1 VNGSYYICQL
11 LPTSCF
17 EMVQAANVSVYEPQ
31 ATSTQHAFCSSCGV
45 HIFHFDHA
53 VPDTVAVNVYCVDND
68 NLEDVKVRRLPFLP
82 ICLPLFDSF

>member
-1 VNGSYYICQL
+1 
-11 LPTSCF
+11 
-17 EMVQAANVSVYEPQ
+17 MVQAANVSVYEPQ

-68 NLEDVKVRRLPFLP
+68 NHEDVKVRRLPFLP